1 MNTVLD
7 YLNWRGD
14 IPMTGAP
21 FNEIDNIILAMS
33 TFVDLTGIASPDPSG
48 EPISYPTAVKQ
59 FDRGVGQNNYIGAI
73 IPTTMLDVARRAAQC
88 PRFADMRVIGFVNE
102 VDEKQQM
109 QFSALTYLLSDGS
122 VYVAFRGTDD
132 TLVGWK
138 EDLMLGFKTP
148 IPAHIRAV
156 KYLESVAAAHDGGLR
171 LGGHSKG
178 GNVAMWA
185 AAFSSP
191 AVRDRIITV
200 YNNDGPG
207 FLPDVINTEEYREV
221 SDRIITFI
229 PQSSVVGVMLEQSP
243 HYQIIKSSQAG
254 ILQHD
259 PMSWEVM
266 GAKFVYLDK
275 RSRFGEQSDENL
287 KKLVYSMTDEQ
298 RAQFAE
304 TVFSIIDSTGAKT
317 LTDMSH
323 AKVKSL
329 NMMMKTIRSLDKTT
343 RDAML
348 HALVTLL
355 GGRPPVQLPPGDQE

>member
-1 MNTVLD
+1 
-7 YLNWRGD
+7 
-14 IPMTGAP
+14 MTGAP

-33 TFVDLTGIASPDPSG
+33 TFVDLTGIVSADPAD
-48 EPISYPTAVKQ
+48 EPVAFPAAVKQ
-59 FDRGVGQNNYIGAI
+59 FDRGAGQSNYIGAI
-73 IPTTMLDVARRAAQC
+73 IPSTMLDVARQAAEC

-102 VDEKQQM
+102 VDEQQQM

-148 IPAHIRAV
+148 IPAHVRAV
-156 KYLESVAAAHDGGLR
+156 EYMERVAASHGGGLR

-191 AVRDRIITV
+191 RVRDRIITV

-207 FLPDVINTEEYREV
+207 FLPAVIDTDEYRDVAE
-221 SDRIITFI
+221 RIITFI

-243 HYQIIKSSQAG
+243 HYRIIKSSQTG

-266 GAKFVYLDK
+266 GSRFVYLDK

-287 KKLVYSMTDEQ
+287 KNLVYSMTDEE

-323 AKVKSL
+323 AKVKSF
-329 NMMMKTIRSLDKTT
+329 NTMMKTIRGLDRET
-343 RDAML
+343 RDSML
-348 HALVTLL
+348 RALVTLL
-355 GGRPPVQLPPGDQE
+355 GKR